1 MESVLEIE
9 QLSFGY
15 AQNLIFTNVDFAIR
29 AGDFAGIIGANG
41 TGKST
46 LLKLILGLLAP
57 ADGTIRL
64 LGEDVRQFHHW
75 PAVGYVPQGQTMT
88 GQYFPATAFEVVQA
102 GLSNQIGLLRFPGK
116 KQREQVREALALVGV
131 ENLAGRLIS
140 QMSGGQQQ
148 RVMLARVLVTR
159 PKLMLLDEPTTG
171 IDARSVASLYEL
183 LKKLNQDTGL
193 TILMVTH
200 DLDRAAPFLNRVLC
214 LDNGSLIELN
224 QDQLADEL
232 GHRHKHP
239 AGPVG
244 VISKQ

>member
-1 MESVLEIE
+1 MESVLDIE

-15 AQNLIFTNVDFAIR
+15 AQNLIFANVGFTVR
-29 AGDFAGIIGANG
+29 AGDFVGIIGANG

-46 LLKLILGLLAP
+46 LLKLILGLLTP
-57 ADGTIRL
+57 AGGTIHL
-64 LGEDVRQFHHW
+64 LGEDVGEFHHW
-75 PAVGYVPQGQTMT
+75 PAVGYVPQGQTWT

-102 GLSNQIGLLRFPGK
+102 GLCTQLGLLRFPGK
-116 KQREQVREALALVGV
+116 KQREQVREALALVGA
-131 ENLAGRLIS
+131 EHLANRLIS

-171 IDARSVASLYEL
+171 IDARSVISLFEL

-193 TILMVTH
+193 TLVMVTH

-224 QDQLADEL
+224 QDQLTDEL

-239 AGPVG
+239 AGLGEIINRP
-244 VISKQ
+244 